1 MHLER
6 KKRGEDGRRVKG
18 DQMGDSGTE
27 PDRDRSVLR
36 IDETHQETGIKK
48 NVRTVSE
55 IVFV

>member
-1 MHLER
+1 MER